1 MKHPKILPL
10 PQAGPNRSILT
21 ILTTDGARPVRIV
34 ALDRPSQTAASR
46 VKVIFAAVIDEETAA
61 SVAEF
66 RLEMN

>member
-21 ILTTDGARPVRIV
+21 TGGARPVRIV